1 MKKPQMISYVLLLA
15 LILGTGGI
23 VSGQDNDSVRYNEY
37 GVAVKRTLL
46 QAERRNGVLVFE
58 SKDQKSR
65 VWTDIRVQADGAVF
79 FGDTY
84 NPIGNGTSIR
94 RARMAFKTLFGEHWY
109 GEFDM
114 DISNSELE
122 LKDAYLKYSFNKH
135 SEGDGLEIQIGNF
148 KEPFSM
154 ETTTTSRYL
163 TFIERS
169 NVAAT
174 FGPSRHIGIMGSYYK
189 NWFLALG
196 GVHFQNIGGLEE
208 RTFSEDANKDF
219 GVDEGFA
226 YTGRIVLMP
235 GYANPDLG
243 IHLGMAGSYRTP
255 TTDAEI
261 PGSFRYST
269 RSLTSINRKK
279 YLDTDDIANV
289 DHAVLG
295 GLELAGYYK
304 GLRFQSEYIVNNVTL
319 ESNGGVEKFGGFYAY
334 GSWLLFGGKHTY
346 DAAAG
351 EFTQPSRGKEWG
363 DLEIAFRYDY
373 IDLNSRQE
381 GVMGGA
387 ADGYTIGLNWH
398 ANENVKIMLNY
409 AILNHDR
416 YATGKGK
423 LFVGH
428 DIDGNLTK
436 DPAQVVDAA
445 GKAGEDFSFLGI
457 RCEIDF

>member
-1 MKKPQMISYVLLLA
+1 MISFMLLLA
-15 LILGTGGI
+15 IIIGTGGI

-37 GVAVKRTLL
+37 GLAVKRTPL

-58 SKDQKSR
+58 SKDQKAR
-65 VWTDIRVQADGAVF
+65 VWTDLRVQADGAIF
-79 FGDTY
+79 FGEPY

-109 GEFDM
+109 GEIDM

-122 LKDAYLKYSFNKH
+122 LKDAYLRYSFNKH
-135 SEGDGLEIQIGNF
+135 SVGHGLEIQIGNF

-163 TFIERS
+163 AFIERA
-169 NVAAT
+169 NVVAT
-174 FGPSRHIGIMGSYYK
+174 FGPSRHIGIMASYYK

-196 GVHFQNIGGLEE
+196 GVHFQDIGGLEE
-208 RTFSEDANKDF
+208 RTFSKDANKDF
-219 GVDEGFA
+219 GVDEGYS
-226 YTGRIVLMP
+226 YTGRLVVMP
-235 GYANPDLG
+235 GYANPDFGL
-243 IHLGMAGSYRTP
+243 HFGMAGSYRTP
-255 TTDAEI
+255 TTDAEV

-269 RSLTSINRKK
+269 RSLISINRKK
-279 YLDTDDIANV
+279 YLDTDDITKV
-289 DHAVLG
+289 DHAMLG
-295 GLELAGYYK
+295 GLEFAAYYK
-304 GLRFQSEYIVNNVTL
+304 GLRMQSEYITNKVTL
-319 ESNGGVEKFGGFYAY
+319 KEGGVEKFGGFYVY
-334 GSWLLFGGKHTY
+334 GTWLMFGGKHNY
-346 DAAAG
+346 DVASG
-351 EFTQPSRGKEWG
+351 EFTQPSRGKKWG
-363 DLEIAFRYDY
+363 DLELALRYDY

-381 GVMGGA
+381 SVMGGA

-416 YATGKGK
+416 YANGKGK

-428 DIDGNLTK
+428 DIEGNLTK
-436 DPAQVVDAA
+436 LPSQVVEAA